1 MWFQASSG
9 LLLLLL
15 SPCLAVQFREP
26 PAPTRQSTRTP
37 VEGWI
42 DVRLNHFM
50 ASDTQTFKMRY
61 YYNDEFAADNIVIVV
76 GGEWQITPGYL
87 TGGLAY
93 ELAEKSRAA
102 LFYTEHRFYGLT
114 RPFEDTSLPGL
125 AYLTVDQALADLA
138 QFIEYVKSD
147 NFENGRYRL
156 PQVLRKRTKV
166 TVIARRMSLQKLQWI
181 GRLCRGLMMEQTDLR
196 VETVGRFQDN

>member
-1 MWFQASSG
+1 
-9 LLLLLL
+9 
-15 SPCLAVQFREP
+15 
-26 PAPTRQSTRTP
+26 
-37 VEGWI
+37 
-42 DVRLNHFM
+42 
-50 ASDTQTFKMRY
+50 
-61 YYNDEFAADNIVIVV
+61 
-76 GGEWQITPGYL
+76 
-87 TGGLAY
+87 
-93 ELAEKSRAA
+93 
-102 LFYTEHRFYGLT
+102 
-114 RPFEDTSLPGL
+114 DTSLPGL